1 MKHQITKE
9 DLKNSEADNT
19 EKSQEN
25 QSAAKVKPIS
35 VNTQD
40 AKVLIEILQIPADNR
55 RPEHIQIM
63 KECLRKVK
71 FLQSYQ
77 DSTHYAEVLKNLE
90 LESWPL
96 DHILFRQGDVA
107 DKFYIILNGI
117 IGLYVRTA
125 NDADTFIKIDQNKN
139 QNQTGDSSNQQN
151 ENDKNVQQQKKEN
164 SPNKSVSK
172 SQIIENKGDNISQNI
187 LGVGVREVARLESG
201 DAFGELGLLF
211 NENRTATAVCLD
223 TTNLLV
229 LKKQIFEKYLS
240 QSKNAK
246 ISIMV
251 DFYTN
256 LWQMREMQQKD
267 ILKLSTKTTLTQC
280 SKNIIIIKQGEKPKG
295 IFFVRNGIVKL
306 VTTLKFRIDYKS
318 NSILDDYKDPTPEE
332 IRLKRY
338 KTIDVQLEEIGNG
351 NVFGDYEVFNNQEI
365 PYTAVST
372 TDCDILTITLQDLKS
387 CVTQDVFKQF
397 ESSIKHYPSNE
408 KIKRQYIE
416 NIMWNNYKNDI
427 VQSFNNE
434 LVNSVRQANIFQ
446 HRLPFL
452 PKVTLDKYQIYDEIN
467 QNREIK
473 KNHKQNNL
481 QNSNNENQINFQKNS
496 ERSSNQD
503 KNSNLNNLSFKASVF
518 NKSIKQ
524 IQRKLSAEESSTPNM
539 NSNNQGNTQRDI
551 KTSILNEFS
560 QINKLERQEDYLN
573 SMLLKQTDM
582 LQHKTKGVDSFQ
594 TELFIHKYNNKKNPK
609 QSLNSK
615 PQSKLASSRSDSNLL
630 KNKKIN
636 EEKQQKINQNQSL
649 QAQKNMIDQLISSGL
664 LIGDSKKLNS
674 LQSNNQ
680 DQYPKKLTQNHQ
692 SNKYILPRINK
703 QSKVSLLAN
712 EIY

>member
-1 MKHQITKE
+1 MKHLISKE
-9 DLKNSEADNT
+9 DLKNNEADNT
-19 EKSQEN
+19 EKSQES

-40 AKVLIEILQIPADNR
+40 AKVLIEILQIPAENR

-107 DKFYIILNGI
+107 DKFYIILNGV
-117 IGLYVRTA
+117 IGLYIRTA

-151 ENDKNVQQQKKEN
+151 ENEKNMQQQKKEN
-164 SPNKSVSK
+164 SPNKSVRK
-172 SQIIENKGDNISQNI
+172 SQIIDQKGDTISQNI

-229 LKKQIFEKYLS
+229 LKKNIFEKYLS

-280 SKNIIIIKQGEKPKG
+280 SKNTIIIKQGEKPKG

-306 VTTLKFRIDYKS
+306 VTTLKFRVDYRS
-318 NSILDDYKDPTPEE
+318 NSILDDYKDPSPEE

-387 CVTQDVFKQF
+387 CVSQDVYKQF

-473 KNHKQNNL
+473 KNQKPTYQQTL
-481 QNSNNENQINFQKNS
+481 NNENQTNLNFLQNS
-496 ERSSNQD
+496 ERSLNQE
-503 KNSNLNNLSFKASVF
+503 KNQSQNNLSFKASAF
-518 NKSIKQ
+518 SKSSKQ
-524 IQRKLSAEESSTPNM
+524 IQRKLSAGDDSTPNLNP
-539 NSNNQGNTQRDI
+539 NSQGNNQRDI
-551 KTSILNEFS
+551 KTSILNELS

-573 SMLLKQTDM
+573 QMLLKQTDM

-594 TELFIHKYNNKKNPK
+594 TELFIHKYNNKKN
-609 QSLNSK
+609 LNSK
-615 PQSKLASSRSDSNLL
+615 PQSKLGSSRSDTNLL
-630 KNKKIN
+630 KNKKVNN
-636 EEKQQKINQNQSL
+636 EEKQYKVNQNQSL
-649 QAQKNMIDQLISSGL
+649 QIQKNMIDQLISSGL

-674 LQSNNQ
+674 NLSNNQ
-680 DQYPKKLTQNHQ
+680 EQYPKKLSQNNK